1 MHRSDSMYY
10 AILFFI
16 ISSLWMWNCGS
27 PERNEEIVAKV
38 GEAVLTLDDL
48 KMRMEYE
55 GVAKDR
61 TEEYIERWIDQELL
75 YQEARKSGLAKDK
88 ALDLALENFKK
99 QWMIQKLLEKA
110 FAENIRISQ
119 AEIKDYY
126 EKNKSQFQVEEDEV
140 HLLYLLTKT
149 QVDAE
154 TAFREIQ
161 AGKPFDMVAR
171 NRSIDEFGKKGGDMG
186 FVSRSALSPE
196 IARVAFSLPIGNVSS
211 IIKTSYGYHLIKV
224 VEKRTKGDFKPVKEV
239 ENMILSQIRV
249 EKERAVYYNLLYKLK
264 DKYKIY
270 VKENLKK

>member
-27 PERNEEIVAKV
+27 LERNEEIVAKV

-48 KMRMEYE
+48 KMRMEHE

-75 YQEARKSGLAKDK
+75 YQEARKSGLDKDK

-140 HLLYLLTKT
+140 HLLHLLTKT
-149 QVDAE
+149 QEDAK

-161 AGKPFDMVAR
+161 AGKPFDVVAR
-171 NRSIDEFGKKGGDMG
+171 NRAIDEFGKKGGDMG
-186 FVSRSALSPE
+186 FVSRSALSPK

-224 VEKRTKGDFKPVKEV
+224 VGKRRKGDFKPVKEV

-249 EKERAVYYNLLYKLK
+249 EKERTVYYNLLYQLK
-264 DKYKIY
+264 NKYNIY
-270 VKENLKK
+270 VKEN